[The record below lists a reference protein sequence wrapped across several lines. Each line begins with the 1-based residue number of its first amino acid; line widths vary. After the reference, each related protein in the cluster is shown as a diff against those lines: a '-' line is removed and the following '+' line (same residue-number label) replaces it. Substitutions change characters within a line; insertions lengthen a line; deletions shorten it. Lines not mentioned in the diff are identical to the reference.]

1 MDINKNETA
10 AVFTDPQIEA
20 VSEKGGAWGLVRD
33 AVRENN
39 TTENMERIFK
49 AAKQNG
55 HPVFISRHA
64 VGTIDRDKSETC

>member
-20 VSEKGGAWGLVRD
+20 LSEKGGAWGLVRD
-33 AVRENN
+33 SGRENN

-55 HPVFISRHA
+55 H
-64 VGTIDRDKSETC
+64 